1 MTSLMWF
8 QAIAILVIF
17 LIFIGLMM
25 TRKLPTIL
33 ALPAMAILFAL
44 IAGVPW
50 MSSDPE
56 ATTIAKTVLAAG
68 SMRLS
73 GAIAGLIFGAWFG
86 QILNK
91 VGITKSIIRKAA
103 ELAGDKPMMIAI
115 LFFVTASIIF
125 SAAGGLGMVIL
136 VGTIVIPIMLT
147 AGISQFVASIVVLS
161 SVGVGALFNVSNWA
175 VYVDVLGLTVDQIA
189 DYTLVAA
196 LPLIFISLAMIVFYI
211 KKDGKG
217 RKSWSMPTN
226 TGGDGGNGS
235 SGPNGGNGAKKVPAI
250 ALISPIVPVILVF
263 AFKIDIVPAV
273 IIGALV
279 TIILTWPKRP
289 IHILS
294 SALVEGIQDIAGAL
308 ALMIGIGILLNSV
321 MAPQV
326 AALISPLIESVLPSS
341 PWTYVIFFTLLS
353 PLAIYRGPLNVWGL
367 GSGIAALFVTAGMT
381 PVAAMLALRVVSN
394 VQAVSDPTNSHNVWV
409 ADFTKSDINEI
420 LKKTLPWMM
429 VAVLISMIAGAFMIF

>member
-1 MTSLMWF
+1 MTSLMWV
-8 QAIAILVIF
+8 QAIGILLVF
-17 LIFIGLMM
+17 LVFVGLMM

-33 ALPAMAILFAL
+33 ALPLMAILFAV

-50 MSSDPE
+50 MSNDPE
-56 ATTIAKTVLAAG
+56 ATTIAKTILSSGA
-68 SMRLS
+68 MRLS
-73 GAIAGLIFGAWFG
+73 GAIAGLVFGAWFG

-103 ELAGDKPMMIAI
+103 ELAGDKPVLIAV
-115 LFFVTASIIF
+115 LFFATASIIF

-147 AGISQFVASIVVLS
+147 AGISQFVASIVVIS
-161 SVGVGALFNVSNWA
+161 AVGVGALFNVSNWA
-175 VYVDVLGLTVDQIA
+175 VYVDVLGLSVQTIA

-196 LPLIFISLAMIVFYI
+196 LPLILVSLAMIIFYI
-211 KKDGKG
+211 RRDGKG
-217 RKSWSMPTN
+217 RKAWAMPTAS
-226 TGGDGGNGS
+226 GGEG
-235 SGPNGGNGAKKVPAI
+235 KKVPAF
-250 ALISPIVPVILVF
+250 ALISPLVPVILVF
-263 AFKIDIVPAV
+263 AFKLDIVPAV
-273 IIGALV
+273 VIGALV
-279 TIILTWPKRP
+279 TILLTWPKRP
-289 IHILS
+289 IHVLS
-294 SALVEGIQDIAGAL
+294 SALVEGIQDVAGAM

-326 AALISPLIESVLPSS
+326 SALISPLIEAVLPTS
-341 PWTYVIFFTLLS
+341 PLMYILFFTLLS

-367 GSGIAALFVTAGMT
+367 GSGIAALFVSAGMT

-409 ADFTKSDINEI
+409 ADFTKSDINDI

-429 VAVLISMIAGAFMIF
+429 VAVLISMVLGSFMVF

>member
-1 MTSLMWF
+1 MTTLMWF
-8 QAIAILVIF
+8 QAIGILIVF
-17 LIFIGLMM
+17 LVFVGLMM

-33 ALPAMAILFAL
+33 ALPLMAILFAV

-50 MSSDPE
+50 MSDDPE
-56 ATTIAKTVLAAG
+56 TQTIAKTILSAG

-73 GAIAGLIFGAWFG
+73 GAIAGLVFGAWFG

-103 ELAGDKPMMIAI
+103 ELAGDKPVLIAI

-147 AGISQFVASIVVLS
+147 AGISQFVASIVVVS
-161 SVGVGALFNVSNWA
+161 AVGVGALFNVSNWA
-175 VYVDVLGLTVDQIA
+175 VYVDVLGLSVAEIA

-211 KKDGKG
+211 RKDGKG
-217 RKSWSMPTN
+217 RKAWAMPN
-226 TGGDGGNGS
+226 ASAGGEG
-235 SGPNGGNGAKKVPAI
+235 KKVPAI
-250 ALISPIVPVILVF
+250 ALISPLVPVILVF
-263 AFKIDIVPAV
+263 AFKLDIVPAV
-273 IIGALV
+273 VIGALV
-279 TIILTWPKRP
+279 TILLTLPKRP
-289 IHILS
+289 VHVLS
-294 SALVEGIQDIAGAL
+294 SALVEGIQDIAGAM

-326 AALISPLIESVLPSS
+326 SALISPLIESVLPTN
-341 PWTYVIFFTLLS
+341 PIMYVLFFTLLS

-367 GSGIAALFVTAGMT
+367 GSGIAALFVSAGMT
-381 PVAAMLALRVVSN
+381 PIAAMLALRVVSN

-429 VAVLISMIAGAFMIF
+429 FAVLVSMLIGSFMVF

>member
-8 QAIAILVIF
+8 QAIGILVIF
-17 LIFIGLMM
+17 LVFIGLMM

-33 ALPAMAILFAL
+33 ALPTMAILFAL

-50 MSSDPE
+50 MSNDPE
-56 ATTIAKTVLAAG
+56 ATTIAKTVLSAG

-73 GAIAGLIFGAWFG
+73 GAIAGLVFGAWFG

-115 LFFVTASIIF
+115 LFFVTSSIIF

-147 AGISQFVASIVVLS
+147 AGISQFVASVVVLS

-175 VYVDVLGLTVDQIA
+175 VYVDVLGLPVETIA

-196 LPLIFISLAMIVFYI
+196 LPLIIVSLAMIVFYI
-211 KKDGKG
+211 RKDGKG
-217 RKSWSMPTN
+217 RRAWAMPTK
-226 TGGDGGNGS
+226 TGGDGG
-235 SGPNGGNGAKKVPAI
+235 KKVPAI

-263 AFKIDIVPAV
+263 AFKLDIVPAV
-273 IIGALV
+273 IIGAIV
-279 TIILTWPKRP
+279 TIILTLPKRP

-308 ALMIGIGILLNSV
+308 ALMIGIGMLLNSV

-341 PWTYVIFFTLLS
+341 PLMYVIFFTLLS

-429 VAVLISMIAGAFMIF
+429 VAVLISMVFGAFMIF

>member
-1 MTSLMWF
+1 MWF
-8 QAIAILVIF
+8 QAIGILLVF
-17 LIFIGLMM
+17 LIFVGLMM

-33 ALPAMAILFAL
+33 ALPLMAVLFAV

-50 MSSDPE
+50 MSDDPE
-56 ATTIAKTVLAAG
+56 TATIAKTILSAG

-73 GAIAGLIFGAWFG
+73 GAIAGLVFGAWFG

-103 ELAGDKPMMIAI
+103 ELAGDKPVLIAV
-115 LFFVTASIIF
+115 LFFATASIIF

-161 SVGVGALFNVSNWA
+161 AVGVGALFNVSNWA
-175 VYVDVLGLTVDQIA
+175 VYVDVLGLSVAEIA

-196 LPLIFISLAMIVFYI
+196 LPLIFISLAMIIFYI
-211 KKDGKG
+211 KRDGKG
-217 RKSWSMPTN
+217 RKAWAMPN
-226 TGGDGGNGS
+226 ATGGEG
-235 SGPNGGNGAKKVPAI
+235 KKVPTI
-250 ALISPIVPVILVF
+250 ALISPIVPVVLVF
-263 AFKIDIVPAV
+263 AFKLDIVPAV
-273 IIGALV
+273 VIGALV
-279 TIILTWPKRP
+279 TILLTWPKRP
-289 IHILS
+289 VHVLS
-294 SALVEGIQDIAGAL
+294 SALVEGIQDIAGAM

-326 AALISPLIESVLPSS
+326 SSLISPLIEAVLPTN
-341 PWTYVIFFTLLS
+341 PIMYVLFFTLLS

-381 PVAAMLALRVVSN
+381 PIAAMLALRVVSN

-429 VAVLISMIAGAFMIF
+429 VAVLISMLIGSFMVF

>member
-1 MTSLMWF
+1 MTSFMWV
-8 QAIAILVIF
+8 QAIGILLVF
-17 LIFIGLMM
+17 LVFVGLMM

-33 ALPAMAILFAL
+33 ALPLMAILFAV

-50 MSSDPE
+50 MSNDPE
-56 ATTIAKTVLAAG
+56 TTTIAKTILSSG

-73 GAIAGLIFGAWFG
+73 GAIAGLVFGAWFG

-103 ELAGDKPMMIAI
+103 ELAGDKPMLIAV
-115 LFFVTASIIF
+115 LFFATASIIF

-147 AGISQFVASIVVLS
+147 AGISQFVASIVVIS
-161 SVGVGALFNVSNWA
+161 AVGVGALFNVSNWA
-175 VYVDVLGLTVDQIA
+175 VYVDVLGLSVQTIA

-196 LPLIFISLAMIVFYI
+196 LPLILVSLAMIIFYI
-211 KKDGKG
+211 QRDGKG
-217 RKSWSMPTN
+217 RKAWAMPTAS
-226 TGGDGGNGS
+226 GGEG
-235 SGPNGGNGAKKVPAI
+235 KKVPAF
-250 ALISPIVPVILVF
+250 ALISPLVPVILVF
-263 AFKIDIVPAV
+263 AFKLDIVPAV
-273 IIGALV
+273 VIGALV
-279 TIILTWPKRP
+279 TILLTWPKRP
-289 IHILS
+289 IHVLS
-294 SALVEGIQDIAGAL
+294 SALVEGIQDVAGAM

-326 AALISPLIESVLPSS
+326 SALISPLIEAVLPTN
-341 PWTYVIFFTLLS
+341 PLMYILFFTLLS

-367 GSGIAALFVTAGMT
+367 GSGIAALFVSAGMT

-409 ADFTKSDINEI
+409 ADFTKSDINDI

-429 VAVLISMIAGAFMIF
+429 VAVLISMVLGSFMVF

>member
-1 MTSLMWF
+1 VTSLMWV
-8 QAIAILVIF
+8 QAIGILLVF
-17 LIFIGLMM
+17 LVFVGLMM

-33 ALPAMAILFAL
+33 ALPLMAILFAV

-50 MSSDPE
+50 MSNDPE
-56 ATTIAKTVLAAG
+56 ATTIAKTILSSG

-73 GAIAGLIFGAWFG
+73 GAIAGLVFGAWFG

-103 ELAGDKPMMIAI
+103 ELAGDKPVLIAV
-115 LFFVTASIIF
+115 LFFATASIIF

-147 AGISQFVASIVVLS
+147 AGISQFVASIVVIS
-161 SVGVGALFNVSNWA
+161 AVGVGALFNVSNWA
-175 VYVDVLGLTVDQIA
+175 VYVDVLGLSVQTIA

-196 LPLIFISLAMIVFYI
+196 LPLILVSLAMIIFYI
-211 KKDGKG
+211 RRDGKG
-217 RKSWSMPTN
+217 RKAWAMPTAS
-226 TGGDGGNGS
+226 GGEG
-235 SGPNGGNGAKKVPAI
+235 KKVPAF
-250 ALISPIVPVILVF
+250 ALISPLVPVILVF
-263 AFKIDIVPAV
+263 AFKLDIVPAV
-273 IIGALV
+273 VIGALV
-279 TIILTWPKRP
+279 TILLTWPKRP
-289 IHILS
+289 IHVLS
-294 SALVEGIQDIAGAL
+294 SALVEGIQDVAGAM

-326 AALISPLIESVLPSS
+326 SALISPLIEAVLPTS
-341 PWTYVIFFTLLS
+341 PLMYILFFTVLS

-367 GSGIAALFVTAGMT
+367 GSGIAALFVSAGMT

-409 ADFTKSDINEI
+409 ADFTKSDINDI

-429 VAVLISMIAGAFMIF
+429 AAVLISMVFGSFMVF

>member
-1 MTSLMWF
+1 MTTLMWF
-8 QAIAILVIF
+8 QAIGILLVF
-17 LIFIGLMM
+17 LIFVGLMM

-33 ALPAMAILFAL
+33 ALPLMAVLFAI

-56 ATTIAKTVLAAG
+56 TATIAKTILSAG

-73 GAIAGLIFGAWFG
+73 GAIAGLVFGAWFG

-103 ELAGDKPMMIAI
+103 ELAGDKPVLIAV

-147 AGISQFVASIVVLS
+147 AGISQFVASIVVVS
-161 SVGVGALFNVSNWA
+161 AVGVGALFNVSNWA
-175 VYVDVLGLTVDQIA
+175 VYVDVLGLSVAEIA

-196 LPLIFISLAMIVFYI
+196 LPLIALSLAMIIFYI
-211 KKDGKG
+211 QKDGRG
-217 RKSWSMPTN
+217 RKAWAMPN
-226 TGGDGGNGS
+226 ATGADG
-235 SGPNGGNGAKKVPAI
+235 KKVPAI
-250 ALISPIVPVILVF
+250 ALISPLVPVILVF
-263 AFKIDIVPAV
+263 AFKLDIVPAV
-273 IIGALV
+273 VIGALV
-279 TIILTWPKRP
+279 TVLLTLPKRP
-289 IHILS
+289 IHVLS
-294 SALVEGIQDIAGAL
+294 SALIEGIQDIAGAM

-326 AALISPLIESVLPSS
+326 SSLISPLIEAVLPTN
-341 PWTYVIFFTLLS
+341 PLMYIIFFTLLS

-429 VAVLISMIAGAFMIF
+429 VSVLISMLIGAFMVF

>member
-1 MTSLMWF
+1 MTSLMWV
-8 QAIAILVIF
+8 QAIGILVIF
-17 LIFIGLMM
+17 LVFIGLMM

-33 ALPAMAILFAL
+33 ALPAMAILFAV

-50 MSSDPE
+50 MSNDPE
-56 ATTIAKTVLAAG
+56 ATTIAKTILSAG

-73 GAIAGLIFGAWFG
+73 GAIAGLVFGAWFG

-103 ELAGDKPMMIAI
+103 ELAGDKPMIIAI

-161 SVGVGALFNVSNWA
+161 AVGVGALFNVSTWA
-175 VYVDVLGLTVDQIA
+175 VYVDVLGLSVQTIA

-196 LPLIFISLAMIVFYI
+196 LPLIIVSLAMIVFYI
-211 KKDGKG
+211 RKDGKG
-217 RKSWSMPTN
+217 RKAWAMPTATG
-226 TGGDGGNGS
+226 TGGDGR
-235 SGPNGGNGAKKVPAI
+235 KVPTI
-250 ALISPIVPVILVF
+250 ALISPLVPVILVF
-263 AFKIDIVPAV
+263 AFKLDIVPAV
-273 IIGALV
+273 IIGAIV
-279 TIILTWPKRP
+279 TIILTLPKRP
-289 IHILS
+289 IHVLS

-326 AALISPLIESVLPSS
+326 ASLISPLIESVLPSS

-381 PVAAMLALRVVSN
+381 PIAAMLALRVVSN

-420 LKKTLPWMM
+420 LKKTLPWMV
-429 VAVLISMIAGAFMIF
+429 VAVLISMVIGSFMIF

>member
-1 MTSLMWF
+1 MTTLMWF
-8 QAIAILVIF
+8 QAIGILLVF
-17 LIFIGLMM
+17 LIFVGLMM

-33 ALPAMAILFAL
+33 ALPLMAIIFAV

-56 ATTIAKTVLAAG
+56 TATIAKTILSAG

-73 GAIAGLIFGAWFG
+73 GAIAGLVFGAWFG

-103 ELAGDKPMMIAI
+103 ELAGDKPVLIAI

-175 VYVDVLGLTVDQIA
+175 VYVDVLGLSVAEIA

-196 LPLIFISLAMIVFYI
+196 LPLIALSLAMIVFYI

-217 RKSWSMPTN
+217 RKAWAMPN
-226 TGGDGGNGS
+226 ATGGEG
-235 SGPNGGNGAKKVPAI
+235 KKVPTI
-250 ALISPIVPVILVF
+250 ALISPLVPVILVF
-263 AFKIDIVPAV
+263 AFKLDIVPAV
-273 IIGALV
+273 VIGALV
-279 TIILTWPKRP
+279 TILLTLPKRP
-289 IHILS
+289 VHVLS
-294 SALVEGIQDIAGAL
+294 SALVEGIQDIAGAM

-326 AALISPLIESVLPSS
+326 SSLISPLIEAVLPTN
-341 PWTYVIFFTLLS
+341 PLMYIIFFTLLS

-429 VAVLISMIAGAFMIF
+429 VSVLISMLIGAFMVF

>member
-1 MTSLMWF
+1 MWV
-8 QAIAILVIF
+8 QAIGILLVF
-17 LIFIGLMM
+17 LVFVGLMM

-33 ALPAMAILFAL
+33 ALPLMAILFAV

-50 MSSDPE
+50 MSNDPE
-56 ATTIAKTVLAAG
+56 ATTIAKTILSSG

-73 GAIAGLIFGAWFG
+73 GAIAGLVFGAWFG

-103 ELAGDKPMMIAI
+103 ELAGDKPVLIAV
-115 LFFVTASIIF
+115 LFFATASIIF

-147 AGISQFVASIVVLS
+147 AGISQFVASIVVIS
-161 SVGVGALFNVSNWA
+161 AVGVGALFNVSNWA
-175 VYVDVLGLTVDQIA
+175 VYVDVLGLSVQTIA

-196 LPLIFISLAMIVFYI
+196 LPLILVSLAMIIFYI
-211 KKDGKG
+211 RRDGKG
-217 RKSWSMPTN
+217 RKAWAMPTAS
-226 TGGDGGNGS
+226 GGEG
-235 SGPNGGNGAKKVPAI
+235 KKVPAF
-250 ALISPIVPVILVF
+250 ALISPLVPVILVF
-263 AFKIDIVPAV
+263 AFKLDIVPAV
-273 IIGALV
+273 VIGALV
-279 TIILTWPKRP
+279 TILLTWPKRP
-289 IHILS
+289 IHVLS
-294 SALVEGIQDIAGAL
+294 SALVEGIQDVAGAM

-326 AALISPLIESVLPSS
+326 SALISPLIEAVLPTS
-341 PWTYVIFFTLLS
+341 PLMYILFFTVLS

-367 GSGIAALFVTAGMT
+367 GSGIAALFVSAGMT

-409 ADFTKSDINEI
+409 ADFTKSDINDI

-429 VAVLISMIAGAFMIF
+429 AAVLISMVFGSFMVF

>member
-8 QAIAILVIF
+8 QAIGILVIF
-17 LIFIGLMM
+17 LVFIGLMM

-33 ALPAMAILFAL
+33 ALPTMAILFAL

-50 MSSDPE
+50 MSNDPE
-56 ATTIAKTVLAAG
+56 ATTIAKTVLSAG

-73 GAIAGLIFGAWFG
+73 GAIAGLVFGAWFG

-115 LFFVTASIIF
+115 LFFVTSSIIF

-147 AGISQFVASIVVLS
+147 AGISQFVASVVVLS

-175 VYVDVLGLTVDQIA
+175 VYVDVLGLPVDTIA

-196 LPLIFISLAMIVFYI
+196 LPLIIVSLAMIVFYI
-211 KKDGKG
+211 RKDGKG
-217 RKSWSMPTN
+217 RRAWSMPTN
-226 TGGDGGNGS
+226 TGGDGG
-235 SGPNGGNGAKKVPAI
+235 KKVPAI
-250 ALISPIVPVILVF
+250 SLISPIVPVVLVF
-263 AFKIDIVPAV
+263 VFKLDIVPAV
-273 IIGALV
+273 IIGAIV
-279 TIILTWPKRP
+279 TIILTLPKRP

-308 ALMIGIGILLNSV
+308 ALMIGIGMLLNSV

-341 PWTYVIFFTLLS
+341 PLMFVIFFTLLS

-429 VAVLISMIAGAFMIF
+429 VAVLISMVFGAFMIF

>member
-1 MTSLMWF
+1 MTSLMWV
-8 QAIAILVIF
+8 QAVGILLVF
-17 LIFIGLMM
+17 LVFVGLMM

-33 ALPAMAILFAL
+33 ALPLMAILFAV

-50 MSSDPE
+50 MSNDPE
-56 ATTIAKTVLAAG
+56 ATTIAKTILSSG

-103 ELAGDKPMMIAI
+103 ELAGDKPVLISV
-115 LFFVTASIIF
+115 LFFATASIIF

-147 AGISQFVASIVVLS
+147 AGISQFVASIVVIS
-161 SVGVGALFNVSNWA
+161 AVGVGALFNVSNWA
-175 VYVDVLGLTVDQIA
+175 VYVDVLGLSVQTIA

-196 LPLIFISLAMIVFYI
+196 LPLILVSLAMIIFYI
-211 KKDGKG
+211 RRDGKG
-217 RKSWSMPTN
+217 RKAWAMPTAS
-226 TGGDGGNGS
+226 GGEG
-235 SGPNGGNGAKKVPAI
+235 KKVPAF
-250 ALISPIVPVILVF
+250 ALISPLVPVILVF
-263 AFKIDIVPAV
+263 AFKLDIVPAV
-273 IIGALV
+273 VIGALV
-279 TIILTWPKRP
+279 TILLTWPKRP
-289 IHILS
+289 IHVLS
-294 SALVEGIQDIAGAL
+294 SALVEGIQDVAGAM

-326 AALISPLIESVLPSS
+326 SALISPLIETVLPTS
-341 PWTYVIFFTLLS
+341 PLMYILFFTLLS

-367 GSGIAALFVTAGMT
+367 GSGIAALFVSAGMT

-409 ADFTKSDINEI
+409 ADFTKSDINDI

-429 VAVLISMIAGAFMIF
+429 VAVLISMVFGSFMVF

>member
-1 MTSLMWF
+1 MTTLMWF
-8 QAIAILVIF
+8 QAIGILLIF
-17 LIFIGLMM
+17 LIFVGLMM

-33 ALPAMAILFAL
+33 ALPLMAVLFAV

-56 ATTIAKTVLAAG
+56 TATIAKTILSAG

-73 GAIAGLIFGAWFG
+73 GAIAGLVFGAWFG

-103 ELAGDKPMMIAI
+103 ELAGDKPVLIAV
-115 LFFVTASIIF
+115 LFFATASIIF

-147 AGISQFVASIVVLS
+147 AGISQFVASIVVIAA
-161 SVGVGALFNVSNWA
+161 VGVGALFNVSNWA
-175 VYVDVLGLTVDQIA
+175 VYVDVLGLSVAEIA

-196 LPLIFISLAMIVFYI
+196 LPLIIVSLAMIVFYI
-211 KKDGKG
+211 KRDGKG
-217 RKSWSMPTN
+217 RKAWAMPN
-226 TGGDGGNGS
+226 ATGGDG
-235 SGPNGGNGAKKVPAI
+235 KKVPTI
-250 ALISPIVPVILVF
+250 ALISPLVPVILVF
-263 AFKIDIVPAV
+263 AFKLDIVPAV
-273 IIGALV
+273 VIGALV
-279 TIILTWPKRP
+279 TIILTLPKRP
-289 IHILS
+289 IHVLS
-294 SALVEGIQDIAGAL
+294 SALVEGIQDIAGAM

-326 AALISPLIESVLPSS
+326 SSLISPLIESVLPTN
-341 PWTYVIFFTLLS
+341 PIMYIVFFTLLS

-429 VAVLISMIAGAFMIF
+429 VAVFISMLIGSFMVF

>member
-1 MTSLMWF
+1 MTSLMWV
-8 QAIAILVIF
+8 QAVGILLVF
-17 LIFIGLMM
+17 LVFVGLMM

-33 ALPAMAILFAL
+33 ALPLMAILFAV

-50 MSSDPE
+50 MSNDPE
-56 ATTIAKTVLAAG
+56 ATTIAKTILSSG

-103 ELAGDKPMMIAI
+103 ELAGDKPVLIAV
-115 LFFVTASIIF
+115 LFFATASIIF

-147 AGISQFVASIVVLS
+147 AGISQFVASIVVIS
-161 SVGVGALFNVSNWA
+161 AVGVGALFNVSNWA
-175 VYVDVLGLTVDQIA
+175 VYVDVLGLSVQTIA

-196 LPLIFISLAMIVFYI
+196 LPLILVSLAMIIFYI
-211 KKDGKG
+211 RRDGKG
-217 RKSWSMPTN
+217 RKAWAMPTAS
-226 TGGDGGNGS
+226 GGEG
-235 SGPNGGNGAKKVPAI
+235 KKVPAF
-250 ALISPIVPVILVF
+250 ALISPLVPVILVF
-263 AFKIDIVPAV
+263 AFKLDIVPAV
-273 IIGALV
+273 VIGALV
-279 TIILTWPKRP
+279 TILLTWPKRP
-289 IHILS
+289 IHVLS
-294 SALVEGIQDIAGAL
+294 SALVEGIQDVAGAM

-326 AALISPLIESVLPSS
+326 SALISPLIEAVLPTS
-341 PWTYVIFFTLLS
+341 PLMYILFFTLLS

-367 GSGIAALFVTAGMT
+367 GSGIAALFVSAGMT

-409 ADFTKSDINEI
+409 ADFTKSDINDI

-429 VAVLISMIAGAFMIF
+429 VAVLISMVFGSFMVF

>member
-1 MTSLMWF
+1 
-8 QAIAILVIF
+8 
-17 LIFIGLMM
+17 M

-33 ALPAMAILFAL
+33 ALPLMAILFAV

-50 MSSDPE
+50 MSNDPE
-56 ATTIAKTVLAAG
+56 ATTIAKTILSSG

-73 GAIAGLIFGAWFG
+73 GAIAGLVFGAWFG

-103 ELAGDKPMMIAI
+103 ELAGDKPVLIAV
-115 LFFVTASIIF
+115 LFFATASIIF

-147 AGISQFVASIVVLS
+147 AGISQFVASIVVIS
-161 SVGVGALFNVSNWA
+161 AVGVGALFNVSNWA
-175 VYVDVLGLTVDQIA
+175 VYVDVLGLSVQTIA

-196 LPLIFISLAMIVFYI
+196 LPLILVSLAMIIFYI
-211 KKDGKG
+211 RRDGKG
-217 RKSWSMPTN
+217 RKAWAMPTAS
-226 TGGDGGNGS
+226 GGEG
-235 SGPNGGNGAKKVPAI
+235 KKVPAF
-250 ALISPIVPVILVF
+250 ALISPLVPVILVF
-263 AFKIDIVPAV
+263 AFKLDIVPAV
-273 IIGALV
+273 VIGALV
-279 TIILTWPKRP
+279 TILLTWPKRP

-294 SALVEGIQDIAGAL
+294 SALVEGIQDVAGAM

-326 AALISPLIESVLPSS
+326 SALISPLIEAVLPTS
-341 PWTYVIFFTLLS
+341 PLMYILFFTVLS

-367 GSGIAALFVTAGMT
+367 GSGIAALFVSAGMT

-409 ADFTKSDINEI
+409 ADFTKSDINDI

-429 VAVLISMIAGAFMIF
+429 AAVLISMVFGSFMVF

>member
-1 MTSLMWF
+1 MTSFMWV
-8 QAIAILVIF
+8 QAIGILLVF
-17 LIFIGLMM
+17 LVFVGLMM

-33 ALPAMAILFAL
+33 ALPLMAILFAV

-50 MSSDPE
+50 MSNDPE
-56 ATTIAKTVLAAG
+56 TTTIAKTILSSG

-73 GAIAGLIFGAWFG
+73 GAIAGLVFGAWFG

-103 ELAGDKPMMIAI
+103 ELAGDKPMLIAV
-115 LFFVTASIIF
+115 LFFATASIIF

-147 AGISQFVASIVVLS
+147 AGISQFVASIVVIS
-161 SVGVGALFNVSNWA
+161 AVGVGALFNVSNWA
-175 VYVDVLGLTVDQIA
+175 VYVDVLGLSVQTIA

-196 LPLIFISLAMIVFYI
+196 LPLILVSLGMIIFYI
-211 KKDGKG
+211 KRDGKG
-217 RKSWSMPTN
+217 RKAWAMPTAS
-226 TGGDGGNGS
+226 GGEG
-235 SGPNGGNGAKKVPAI
+235 KKVPAF
-250 ALISPIVPVILVF
+250 ALISPLVPVILVF
-263 AFKIDIVPAV
+263 AFKLDIVPAV
-273 IIGALV
+273 VIGALV
-279 TIILTWPKRP
+279 TILLTWPKRP
-289 IHILS
+289 IHVLS
-294 SALVEGIQDIAGAL
+294 SALVEGIQDVAGAM

-326 AALISPLIESVLPSS
+326 SALISPLIEAVLPTN
-341 PWTYVIFFTLLS
+341 PLMYILFFTLLS

-409 ADFTKSDINEI
+409 ADFTKSDINDI

-429 VAVLISMIAGAFMIF
+429 VAVLISMVLGSFMVF

>member
-1 MTSLMWF
+1 MTSFMWV
-8 QAIAILVIF
+8 QAIGILLVF
-17 LIFIGLMM
+17 LVFVGLMM

-33 ALPAMAILFAL
+33 ALPLMAILFAV

-50 MSSDPE
+50 MSNDPE
-56 ATTIAKTVLAAG
+56 TTTIAKTILSSG

-73 GAIAGLIFGAWFG
+73 GAIAGLVFGAWFG

-103 ELAGDKPMMIAI
+103 ELAGDKPMLIAV
-115 LFFVTASIIF
+115 LFFATASIIF

-147 AGISQFVASIVVLS
+147 AGISQFVASIVVIS
-161 SVGVGALFNVSNWA
+161 AVGVGALFNVSNWA
-175 VYVDVLGLTVDQIA
+175 VYVDVLGLSVQTIA

-196 LPLIFISLAMIVFYI
+196 LPLILVSLAMIIFYI
-211 KKDGKG
+211 QRDGKG
-217 RKSWSMPTN
+217 RKAWALPTAS
-226 TGGDGGNGS
+226 GGEG
-235 SGPNGGNGAKKVPAI
+235 KKVPAF
-250 ALISPIVPVILVF
+250 ALISPLVPVILVF
-263 AFKIDIVPAV
+263 AFKLDIVPAV
-273 IIGALV
+273 VIGALV
-279 TIILTWPKRP
+279 TILLTWPKRP
-289 IHILS
+289 IHVLS
-294 SALVEGIQDIAGAL
+294 SALVEGIQDVAGAM

-326 AALISPLIESVLPSS
+326 SALISPLIEAVLPTN
-341 PWTYVIFFTLLS
+341 PLMYILFFTLLS

-367 GSGIAALFVTAGMT
+367 GSGIAALFVSAGMT

-409 ADFTKSDINEI
+409 ADFTKSDINDI

-429 VAVLISMIAGAFMIF
+429 VAVLISMVLGSFMVF

>member
-1 MTSLMWF
+1 MTTLMWF
-8 QAIAILVIF
+8 QAIGILLVF
-17 LIFIGLMM
+17 LIFVGLMM

-33 ALPAMAILFAL
+33 ALPLMAVLFAV

-50 MSSDPE
+50 MSDDPE
-56 ATTIAKTVLAAG
+56 TATIAKTILSAG

-73 GAIAGLIFGAWFG
+73 GAIAGLVFGAWFG

-103 ELAGDKPMMIAI
+103 ELAGDKPVLIAV
-115 LFFVTASIIF
+115 LFFATASIIF

-161 SVGVGALFNVSNWA
+161 AVGVGALFNVSNWA
-175 VYVDVLGLTVDQIA
+175 VYVDVLGLSVAEIA

-196 LPLIFISLAMIVFYI
+196 LPLIFISLAMIIFYI
-211 KKDGKG
+211 KRDGKG
-217 RKSWSMPTN
+217 RKAWAMPN
-226 TGGDGGNGS
+226 ATGGEG
-235 SGPNGGNGAKKVPAI
+235 KKVPTI
-250 ALISPIVPVILVF
+250 ALISPIVPVVLVF
-263 AFKIDIVPAV
+263 AFKLDIVPAV
-273 IIGALV
+273 VIGALV
-279 TIILTWPKRP
+279 TILLTWPKRP
-289 IHILS
+289 VHVLS
-294 SALVEGIQDIAGAL
+294 SALVEGIQDIAGAM

-326 AALISPLIESVLPSS
+326 SSLISPLIEAVLPTN
-341 PWTYVIFFTLLS
+341 PIMYVLFFTLLS

-381 PVAAMLALRVVSN
+381 PIAAMLALRVVSN

-429 VAVLISMIAGAFMIF
+429 VAVLISMLIGSFMVF

>member
-1 MTSLMWF
+1 MTSFMWV
-8 QAIAILVIF
+8 QAIGILLVF
-17 LIFIGLMM
+17 LVFVGLMM

-33 ALPAMAILFAL
+33 ALPLMAILFAV

-50 MSSDPE
+50 MSNDPE
-56 ATTIAKTVLAAG
+56 TTTIAKTILSSG

-73 GAIAGLIFGAWFG
+73 GAIAGLVFGAWFG

-103 ELAGDKPMMIAI
+103 ELAGDKPMLIAV
-115 LFFVTASIIF
+115 LFFATASIIF

-147 AGISQFVASIVVLS
+147 AGISQFVASIVVIS
-161 SVGVGALFNVSNWA
+161 AVGVGALFNVSNWA
-175 VYVDVLGLTVDQIA
+175 VYVDVLGLSVQTIA

-196 LPLIFISLAMIVFYI
+196 LPLILVSLGMIIFYI
-211 KKDGKG
+211 KRDGKG
-217 RKSWSMPTN
+217 RKAWAMPTAS
-226 TGGDGGNGS
+226 GGEG
-235 SGPNGGNGAKKVPAI
+235 KKVPTF
-250 ALISPIVPVILVF
+250 ALISPLVPVILVF
-263 AFKIDIVPAV
+263 AFKLDIVPAV
-273 IIGALV
+273 VIGALV
-279 TIILTWPKRP
+279 TILLTWPKRP
-289 IHILS
+289 IHVLS
-294 SALVEGIQDIAGAL
+294 SALVEGIQDVAGAM

-326 AALISPLIESVLPSS
+326 SALISPLIEAVLPTN
-341 PWTYVIFFTLLS
+341 PLMYILFFTLLS

-367 GSGIAALFVTAGMT
+367 GSGIAALFVSAGMT

-409 ADFTKSDINEI
+409 ADFTKSDINDI

-429 VAVLISMIAGAFMIF
+429 VAVLISMVLGSFMVF

>member
-1 MTSLMWF
+1 
-8 QAIAILVIF
+8 
-17 LIFIGLMM
+17 M

-33 ALPAMAILFAL
+33 ALPLMAILFAV

-50 MSSDPE
+50 MSNDPE
-56 ATTIAKTVLAAG
+56 TTTIAKTILSSG

-73 GAIAGLIFGAWFG
+73 GAIAGLVFGAWFG

-103 ELAGDKPMMIAI
+103 ELAGDKPMLIAV
-115 LFFVTASIIF
+115 LFFATASIIF

-147 AGISQFVASIVVLS
+147 AGISQFVASIVVIS
-161 SVGVGALFNVSNWA
+161 AVGVGALFNVSNWA
-175 VYVDVLGLTVDQIA
+175 VYVDVLGLSVQTIA

-196 LPLIFISLAMIVFYI
+196 LPLILVSLAMIIFYI
-211 KKDGKG
+211 QRDGKG
-217 RKSWSMPTN
+217 RKAWALPTAS
-226 TGGDGGNGS
+226 GGEG
-235 SGPNGGNGAKKVPAI
+235 KKVPAF
-250 ALISPIVPVILVF
+250 ALVSPLVPVILVF
-263 AFKIDIVPAV
+263 AFKLDIVPAV
-273 IIGALV
+273 VIGALV
-279 TIILTWPKRP
+279 TILLTWPKRP
-289 IHILS
+289 IHVLS
-294 SALVEGIQDIAGAL
+294 SALVEGIQDVAGAM

-326 AALISPLIESVLPSS
+326 SALISPLIEAVLPTN
-341 PWTYVIFFTLLS
+341 PLMYILFFTLLS

-367 GSGIAALFVTAGMT
+367 GSGIAALFVSAGMT

-409 ADFTKSDINEI
+409 ADFTKSDINDI

-429 VAVLISMIAGAFMIF
+429 VAVLISMVLGSFMVF

>member
-1 MTSLMWF
+1 MWV
-8 QAIAILVIF
+8 QAIGILLVF
-17 LIFIGLMM
+17 LVFVGLMM

-33 ALPAMAILFAL
+33 ALPLMAILFAV

-50 MSSDPE
+50 MSNDPE
-56 ATTIAKTVLAAG
+56 ATTIAKTILSSG

-73 GAIAGLIFGAWFG
+73 GAIAGLVFGAWFG

-103 ELAGDKPMMIAI
+103 ELAGDKPVLIAV
-115 LFFVTASIIF
+115 LFFATASIIF

-147 AGISQFVASIVVLS
+147 AGISQFVASIVVIS
-161 SVGVGALFNVSNWA
+161 AVGVGALFNVSNWA
-175 VYVDVLGLTVDQIA
+175 VYVDVLGLSVQTIA

-196 LPLIFISLAMIVFYI
+196 LPLILVSLAMIIFYI
-211 KKDGKG
+211 RRDGKG
-217 RKSWSMPTN
+217 RKAWAMPTAS
-226 TGGDGGNGS
+226 GGEG
-235 SGPNGGNGAKKVPAI
+235 KKVPAF
-250 ALISPIVPVILVF
+250 ALISPLVPVILVF
-263 AFKIDIVPAV
+263 AFKLDIVPAV
-273 IIGALV
+273 VIGALV
-279 TIILTWPKRP
+279 TILLTWPKRP

-294 SALVEGIQDIAGAL
+294 SALVEGIQDVAGAM

-326 AALISPLIESVLPSS
+326 SALISPLIEAVLPTS
-341 PWTYVIFFTLLS
+341 PLMYILFFTVLS

-367 GSGIAALFVTAGMT
+367 GSGIAALFVSAGMT

-409 ADFTKSDINEI
+409 ADFTKSDINDI

-429 VAVLISMIAGAFMIF
+429 AAVLISMVFGSFMVF

>member
-1 MTSLMWF
+1 MTTLMWF
-8 QAIAILVIF
+8 QAIGILLVF
-17 LIFIGLMM
+17 LVFVGLMM

-33 ALPAMAILFAL
+33 ALPLMAVLFAL
-44 IAGVPW
+44 IAGVPF
-50 MSSDPE
+50 MSDDPE
-56 ATTIAKTVLAAG
+56 TATIAKTILADG

-73 GAIAGLIFGAWFG
+73 GAIAGLVFGAWFG
-86 QILNK
+86 QVLNK

-103 ELAGDKPMMIAI
+103 ELAGDKPVLIAV
-115 LFFVTASIIF
+115 LFFATGSIIF
-125 SAAGGLGMVIL
+125 SAASGLGMVIL

-161 SVGVGALFNVSNWA
+161 SVGVGVLFNVSNWA
-175 VYVDVLGLTVDQIA
+175 VYVDVLGLSVAAIA

-217 RKSWSMPTN
+217 RRAWAMPKA
-226 TGGDGGNGS
+226 TGGEG
-235 SGPNGGNGAKKVPAI
+235 KKVPTI
-250 ALISPIVPVILVF
+250 ALISPIVPVVLVF

-273 IIGALV
+273 VIGALV
-279 TIILTWPKRP
+279 TILLTLPKRP
-289 IHILS
+289 IHVLS
-294 SALVEGIQDIAGAL
+294 SALVEGIQDVAGAM

-326 AALISPLIESVLPSS
+326 SSLISPLIEAVLPTS
-341 PWTYVIFFTLLS
+341 PIMYILFFTLLS

-367 GSGIAALFVTAGMT
+367 GSGIAALFVSAGMT
-381 PVAAMLALRVVSN
+381 PIAAMLALRVVSN

-429 VAVLISMIAGAFMIF
+429 VAVLVSMVIGAFMVF

>member
-1 MTSLMWF
+1 MWV
-8 QAIAILVIF
+8 QAIGILLVF
-17 LIFIGLMM
+17 LVFVGLMM

-33 ALPAMAILFAL
+33 ALPLMAILFAV

-50 MSSDPE
+50 MSNDPE
-56 ATTIAKTVLAAG
+56 ATTIAKTILSSG

-103 ELAGDKPMMIAI
+103 ELAGDKPVLIAV
-115 LFFVTASIIF
+115 LFFATASIIF

-147 AGISQFVASIVVLS
+147 AGISQFVASIVVIS
-161 SVGVGALFNVSNWA
+161 AVGVGALFNVSNWA
-175 VYVDVLGLTVDQIA
+175 VYVDVLGLSVQTIA

-196 LPLIFISLAMIVFYI
+196 LPLILVSLAMIIFYI
-211 KKDGKG
+211 RRDGKG
-217 RKSWSMPTN
+217 RKAWAMPTAS
-226 TGGDGGNGS
+226 GGEG
-235 SGPNGGNGAKKVPAI
+235 KKVPAF
-250 ALISPIVPVILVF
+250 ALISPLVPVILVF
-263 AFKIDIVPAV
+263 AFKLDIVPAV
-273 IIGALV
+273 VIGALV
-279 TIILTWPKRP
+279 TILLTWPKRP
-289 IHILS
+289 IHVLS
-294 SALVEGIQDIAGAL
+294 SALVEGIQDVAGAM

-326 AALISPLIESVLPSS
+326 SALISPLIETVLPTS
-341 PWTYVIFFTLLS
+341 PLMYILFFTLLS

-367 GSGIAALFVTAGMT
+367 GSGIAALFVSAGMT

-409 ADFTKSDINEI
+409 ADFTKSDINDI

-429 VAVLISMIAGAFMIF
+429 VAVLISMVFGSFMVF

>member
-8 QAIAILVIF
+8 QAIGILVIF
-17 LIFIGLMM
+17 LVFIGLMM

-33 ALPAMAILFAL
+33 ALPAMAILFAI

-50 MSSDPE
+50 MSNDPE
-56 ATTIAKTVLAAG
+56 ATTIAKTVLSAG

-73 GAIAGLIFGAWFG
+73 GAIAGLVFGAWFG

-103 ELAGDKPMMIAI
+103 ELAGDKPVMIAI
-115 LFFVTASIIF
+115 LFFVTSSIIF

-175 VYVDVLGLTVDQIA
+175 VYVDVLGLSVETIA

-196 LPLIFISLAMIVFYI
+196 LPLIIVSLAMIVFYI

-217 RKSWSMPTN
+217 RKAWSMPTG
-226 TGGDGGNGS
+226 TAGDGG
-235 SGPNGGNGAKKVPAI
+235 KKVPAI
-250 ALISPIVPVILVF
+250 ALISPLVPVILVF
-263 AFKIDIVPAV
+263 AFKLDIVPAV
-273 IIGALV
+273 IIGAIV
-279 TIILTWPKRP
+279 TIILTLPKRP

-294 SALVEGIQDIAGAL
+294 SALVEGIQDIAGAM

-326 AALISPLIESVLPSS
+326 SALISPLIESVLPSS
-341 PWTYVIFFTLLS
+341 PLMYIIFFTLLS

-429 VAVLISMIAGAFMIF
+429 VAVLISMIFGSFMLF

>member
-1 MTSLMWF
+1 MTTLMWF
-8 QAIAILVIF
+8 QAIGILLVF
-17 LIFIGLMM
+17 LIFVGLMM

-33 ALPAMAILFAL
+33 ALPLMAVLFAV

-56 ATTIAKTVLAAG
+56 TATIAKTILSAG

-73 GAIAGLIFGAWFG
+73 GAIAGLVFGAWFG

-103 ELAGDKPMMIAI
+103 ELAGDKPVLIAV

-147 AGISQFVASIVVLS
+147 AGISQFVASIVVVS
-161 SVGVGALFNVSNWA
+161 AVGVGALFNVSNWA
-175 VYVDVLGLTVDQIA
+175 VYVDVLGLSVAEIA

-196 LPLIFISLAMIVFYI
+196 LPLIALSLAMIIFYI
-211 KKDGKG
+211 KKDGRG
-217 RKSWSMPTN
+217 RKAWAMPN
-226 TGGDGGNGS
+226 ATGGDG
-235 SGPNGGNGAKKVPAI
+235 KKVPAI
-250 ALISPIVPVILVF
+250 ALISPLVPVILVF
-263 AFKIDIVPAV
+263 AFKLDIVPAV
-273 IIGALV
+273 VIGALV
-279 TIILTWPKRP
+279 TILLTLPKRP
-289 IHILS
+289 IHVLS
-294 SALVEGIQDIAGAL
+294 SALIEGIQDIAGAM

-326 AALISPLIESVLPSS
+326 SSLISPLIEAVLPTN
-341 PWTYVIFFTLLS
+341 PLMYIVFFTLLS

-429 VAVLISMIAGAFMIF
+429 VSVLISMLIGAFMVF